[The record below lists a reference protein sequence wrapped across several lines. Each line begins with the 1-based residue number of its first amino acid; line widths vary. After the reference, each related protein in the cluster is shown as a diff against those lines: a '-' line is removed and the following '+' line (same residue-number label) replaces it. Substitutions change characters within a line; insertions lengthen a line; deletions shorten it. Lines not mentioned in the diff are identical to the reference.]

1 MLRLS
6 SWFFEDYV
14 ILKMNIY
21 NKITMAEN
29 KNKNSG
35 NGIALGTCFGVVF
48 GAAYGIIS
56 GNISRRQPS
65 VGTFGGSRGGRQQ
78 LQEFRI
84 AEK

>member
-35 NGIALGTCFGVVF
+35 NGIVLGACFGVVF

-56 GNISRRQPS
+56 GNIPSGAGLGLAIGVFIGAIFDFAKSR
-65 VGTFGGSRGGRQQ
+65 
-78 LQEFRI
+78 
-84 AEK
+84 K